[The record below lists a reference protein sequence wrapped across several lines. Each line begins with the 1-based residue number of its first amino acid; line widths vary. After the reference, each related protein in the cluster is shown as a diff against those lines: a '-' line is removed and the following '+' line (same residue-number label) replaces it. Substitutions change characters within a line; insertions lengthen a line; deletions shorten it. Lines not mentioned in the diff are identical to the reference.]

1 MTSGVEYDQSMQ
13 HPRKAVTRKVKPTA
27 HGFHIFMSICTG
39 GFWAVSV
46 YIPLVLWR
54 RIFKQKE
61 VTHYE

>member
-1 MTSGVEYDQSMQ
+1 MQ